1 MKKQTRMERLKSAAF
16 HEVHADE
23 PAIVGHTRAKFGA
36 KRATAQKTAIA
47 LSKARKAGA
56 RIPKMAHGG
65 YVKMSN
71 H

>member
-1 MKKQTRMERLKSAAF
+1 MEKSKTARLKQAAF
-16 HEVHADE
+16 HEVNADE

-36 KRATAQKTAIA
+36 KRAAAQKTAIA
-47 LSKARKAGA
+47 LSKARRAGA

-71 H
+71 Y